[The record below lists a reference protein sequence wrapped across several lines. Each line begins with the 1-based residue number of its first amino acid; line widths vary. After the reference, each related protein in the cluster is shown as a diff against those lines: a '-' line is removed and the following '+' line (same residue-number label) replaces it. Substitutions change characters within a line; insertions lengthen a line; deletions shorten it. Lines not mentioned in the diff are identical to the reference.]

1 MSEESGVSR
10 EVSGVSRVISMDNDE
25 LASVLADPIQVLGMS
40 FYFDELTKAKGKEH
54 GINVVEFYGLGR
66 AGVLGNVETSTVVD
80 AFTFFDPS
88 LIDYFWT
95 SAKTKADPVIVARAH
110 LDAAYEFADRTFGA
124 VDAGLLERFGDA
136 TRQVIDAQPWGIC
149 LLVDGYRQFPWPSD
163 PVHAAYLGTILL
175 RELRG
180 GLHIRAVRDAQLD
193 IVAACYLQ
201 GPEVFALH
209 GYKEDAAPE
218 VTDELREKKRRAEEM
233 TSEAMAAAFSVVS
246 DGQRAALAEG
256 AAKMF
261 DALASPVPV
270 AR

>member
-1 MSEESGVSR
+1 M
-10 EVSGVSRVISMDNDE
+10 NNHE
-25 LASVLADPIQVLGMS
+25 LAAVTADPIQVLGMS
-40 FYFDELTKAKGKEH
+40 FYFDELTKVRGKEH

-66 AGVLGNVETSTVVD
+66 AGVLGDVDTSTVID

-95 SAKTKADPVIVARAH
+95 SAKAKADPVTTARAH
-110 LDAAYEFADRTFGA
+110 LHAAYEFADRTFGG
-124 VDAGLLERFGDA
+124 VDAGLLGLFGA
-136 TRQVIDAQPWGIC
+136 AARQVIDAQPLAVC
-149 LLVDGYRQFPWPSD
+149 LLVDGYRQFPTPSD
-163 PVHAAYLGTILL
+163 PVHAAYLGAILL

-180 GLHIRAVRDAQLD
+180 GLHIRAVNEADLD

-209 GYKEDAAPE
+209 GYKEDAAPV
-218 VTDELREKKRRAEEM
+218 VTDELRAKKRRAEEL
-233 TSEAMAAAFSVVS
+233 TNAAMASAFAVLR
-246 DGQRAALAEG
+246 DEQRASLAEG

-261 DALASPVPV
+261 DALSDPVPV

>member
-1 MSEESGVSR
+1 MNNH
-10 EVSGVSRVISMDNDE
+10 D
-25 LASVLADPIQVLGMS
+25 LATVLADPIQVLGMS
-40 FYFDELTKAKGKEH
+40 FYFDELTKVRGKEH

-66 AGVLGNVETSTVVD
+66 AGVLGDVDTASVVD

-95 SAKTKADPVIVARAH
+95 SAKTKADPVAIASAH
-110 LDAAYEFADRTFGA
+110 VEAAYEFADRTFGG
-124 VDAGLLERFGDA
+124 VDADLLAHFGA
-136 TRQVIDAQPWGIC
+136 AARHVIEAQPRGIC
-149 LLVDGYRQFPWPSD
+149 ALVDGYREFPAPSD

-180 GLHIRAVRDAQLD
+180 GLHIGAVKDADLD

-209 GYKEDAAPE
+209 GYKEDDAPV
-218 VTDELREKKRRAEEM
+218 VTDELRAKKRRAEEL
-233 TSEAMAAAFSVVS
+233 TNAAMASAFAAI
-246 DGQRAALAEG
+246 DDEQRASLAEG
-256 AAKMF
+256 AAQMF
-261 DALASPVPV
+261 SALSDPVPV

>member
-1 MSEESGVSR
+1 MT
-10 EVSGVSRVISMDNDE
+10 NDE
-25 LASVLADPIQVLGMS
+25 LATVTADPIQVLGMS
-40 FYFDELTKAKGKEH
+40 FYFDELTKARGREQ

-66 AGVLGNVETSTVVD
+66 AGVLGDVDTSTVVE

-95 SAKTKADPVIVARAH
+95 SAKTKADPVATANAH
-110 LDAAYEFADRTFGA
+110 LNAAYEFADRTFGA
-124 VDAGLLERFGDA
+124 VGGPLLALFADAA
-136 TRQVIDAQPWGIC
+136 RQVIDAQPWGVC
-149 LLVDGYRQFPWPSD
+149 ALVDGYRQFPAPSD
-163 PVHAAYLGTILL
+163 PVHGAYLGTILL

-180 GLHIRAVRDAQLD
+180 GLHIHAVHEAELD

-209 GYKEDAAPE
+209 GYKEEEAPL
-218 VTDELREKKRRAEEM
+218 VTDELCEKKRRAEEL
-233 TSEAMAAAFSVVS
+233 TNAAMASAFAVLRDEQRVS
-246 DGQRAALAEG
+246 LAEG

-261 DALASPVPV
+261 EALSDPVPV